1 MEQNNE
7 TMENQNLIEI
17 IGRLKNEDDRYAAL
31 SKRIQIVYWILLPVF
46 FVLIIH
52 QIVNKNPVVDIIGSV
67 CFLFAILIF
76 ALFFKRYY
84 KEYKYVD
91 YSLPTLAMLKK
102 AAYRYKPL
110 QLKTIWIFLAVVL
123 VDAGLCLNT
132 SLGFK
137 LISVQV
143 YFLGAIVLATVIG
156 LLFWKIR
163 YKPLRD
169 NALNLIQEITGEN

>member
-7 TMENQNLIEI
+7 TMDQNLIEI

-31 SKRIQIVYWILLPVF
+31 SKRMQIAYWILLPVF
-46 FVLIIH
+46 FILIIH
-52 QIVNKNPVVDIIGSV
+52 QIVTKNPVVDIIGSI

-91 YSLPTLAMLKK
+91 YSLPTLEMLKK

-110 QLKTIWIFLAVVL
+110 QLKTIWFFLAVVL
-123 VDAGLCLNT
+123 IDAGLCLNT

-143 YFLGAIVLATVIG
+143 YFLGAIVLAAVIG
-156 LLFWKIR
+156 LLFWRVR

-169 NALNLIQEITGEN
+169 KALKLIQEITGEN